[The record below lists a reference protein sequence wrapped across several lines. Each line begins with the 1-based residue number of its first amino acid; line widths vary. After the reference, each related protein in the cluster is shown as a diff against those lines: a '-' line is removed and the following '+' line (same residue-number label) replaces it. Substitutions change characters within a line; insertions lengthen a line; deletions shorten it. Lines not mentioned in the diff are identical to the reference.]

1 MGHKTIE
8 LPPRTS
14 DEGTYECRAT
24 PRRDSPDAEPKT
36 ISYRV
41 VVLEMVAPDKG
52 EFFNLGDNDLTFN
65 TGDSLDLNCTVAPD
79 ARPRPTINW
88 TKDGNSSFLEDDSIK
103 WSNGL
108 QRMQIKYLV
117 HVHSGLYKCEV
128 ESRGAIQFLPENI
141 T

>member
-1 MGHKTIE
+1 
-8 LPPRTS
+8 
-14 DEGTYECRAT
+14 
-24 PRRDSPDAEPKT
+24 
-36 ISYRV
+36 
-41 VVLEMVAPDKG
+41 MVAPDKG
-52 EFFNLGDNDLTFN
+52 KFFNLGDSATKTTFFN

-79 ARPRPTINW
+79 ALPRPTVNW
-88 TKDGNSSFLEDDSIK
+88 TKDDNSSFLEDDSIK